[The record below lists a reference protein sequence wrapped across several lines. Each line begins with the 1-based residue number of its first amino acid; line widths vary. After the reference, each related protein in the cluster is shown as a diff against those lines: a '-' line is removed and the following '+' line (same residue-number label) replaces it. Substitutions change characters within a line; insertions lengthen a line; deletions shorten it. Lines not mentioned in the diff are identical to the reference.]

1 MSKFEKYATL
11 FIVACVMVLVTG
23 VCCKIS
29 HRRGYSSGWRDAIAS
44 AKSDTLLLVD
54 TIRIDHPVPEYVY
67 IDREKPVYLPVHDTA
82 LVVIRDTTYIAVERE
97 IRGYSGEDYRL
108 QVSGVAPALD
118 WIEVFAKQTT
128 ITNTIPD
135 VRRWTFGIS
144 AGPGLVY
151 DFHGIHAGLG
161 IVAGV
166 QYRF

>member
-11 FIVACVMVLVTG
+11 FIVACVMVLVIG
-23 VCCKIS
+23 FACKIS
-29 HRRGYSSGWRDAIAS
+29 HRRGYSSGWADCLAS
-44 AKSDTLLLVD
+44 AKSDTLIVTD
-54 TIRIDHPVPEYVY
+54 TLRIDHPVPEYVY

-97 IRGYSGEDYRL
+97 IKGYSGDDYRL

-118 WIEVFAKQTT
+118 WIEIKKSTEY

-161 IVAGV
+161 VVAGL

>member
-1 MSKFEKYATL
+1 MAFCVAAILFLAGRASKKPSEVVRVEQEV
-11 FIVACVMVLVTG
+11 IVKT
-23 VCCKIS
+23 
-29 HRRGYSSGWRDAIAS
+29 
-44 AKSDTLLLVD
+44 D

-97 IRGYSGEDYRL
+97 IRGYSGDDYHL

-144 AGPGLVY
+144 AGPALVY

-161 IVAGV
+161 VVAGV

>member
-11 FIVACVMVLVTG
+11 FMVACLLIVAAG
-23 VCCKIS
+23 FACKIS

-44 AKSDTLLLVD
+44 AVSDTVLVVD

-97 IRGYSGEDYRL
+97 IKGYSGEDYRL
-108 QVSGVAPALD
+108 QVSGVQPSLD
-118 WIEVFAKQTT
+118 WIEVKKTT
-128 ITNTIPD
+128 EYITNTIPD

>member
-1 MSKFEKYATL
+1 MSNFAKYATI
-11 FIVACVMVLVTG
+11 FIVSCLAVILIG
-23 VCCKIS
+23 YGFKIS

-44 AKSDTLLLVD
+44 AKSDTLVLTD
-54 TIRIDHPVPEYVY
+54 TIRIDRPVPEYVY

-97 IRGYSGEDYRL
+97 IKGYSGEDYRL
-108 QVSGVAPALD
+108 QVSGIAPALD

>member
-29 HRRGYSSGWRDAIAS
+29 RKSGYSAGWRDAIAS
-44 AKSDTLLLVD
+44 AVSDTIVKTD

-67 IDREKPVYLPVHDTA
+67 IDREKSVYLPVHDTA

-97 IRGYSGEDYRL
+97 IRGYSGDDYRL
-108 QVSGVAPALD
+108 QVSGVAPSLE
-118 WIEVFAKQTT
+118 WIEIKKTT
-128 ITNTIPD
+128 EYITNTIPD

-144 AGPGLVY
+144 AGPALVY